1 MPDYKGIRWCTIIFN
16 LPLICCLEFQAKQ
29 TRKQKC
35 LTLKT
40 PSFQRCHITQKERSL
55 ILVAKG
61 LQESI
66 LYLAKVG
73 STLTNQ
79 DQEDIFFNR
88 KLPTDTFLRKF
99 FIPVLCMHLKKRG
112 THGCLLVITLFIFK
126 SKLCLTIEQAAP
138 PLVWESYEKRLSLCR
153 N

>member
-1 MPDYKGIRWCTIIFN
+1 M
-16 LPLICCLEFQAKQ
+16 LPRVSSK
-29 TRKQKC
+29 
-35 LTLKT
+35 
-40 PSFQRCHITQKERSL
+40 
-55 ILVAKG
+55 
-61 LQESI
+61 
-66 LYLAKVG
+66 
-73 STLTNQ
+73 TNQ
-79 DQEDIFFNR
+79 KAEMPEVKDPFISTVSHHSKRKIAYTCCKRSSREHSLLGESWLDLNKPTKIKNTFFFNR

-112 THGCLLVITLFIFK
+112 RHSCLLVITLFIFK